1 MLCLVLSCL
10 CNYLNDGY
18 MRMSML
24 KRTRCLVQFVKFN
37 VTTLSSRPLYRS
49 MMRYRMVNLRAEN
62 AFGFVAYVVVSYHTL
77 NYSL

>member
-1 MLCLVLSCL
+1 
-10 CNYLNDGY
+10 
-18 MRMSML
+18 
-24 KRTRCLVQFVKFN
+24 VKFN